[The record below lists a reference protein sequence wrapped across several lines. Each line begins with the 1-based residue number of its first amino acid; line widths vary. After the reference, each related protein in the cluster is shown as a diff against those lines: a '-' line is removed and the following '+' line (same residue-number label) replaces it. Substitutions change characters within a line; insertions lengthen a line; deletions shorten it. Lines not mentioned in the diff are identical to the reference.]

1 MATSRPT
8 PPARASENA
17 GSLARAFAGQRAA
30 LLRYTTRLLDGDAAR
45 AESVA
50 QAALAE
56 LLAAPPESSES
67 EDAEMC
73 FAACRRGAQAFARQ
87 EDRAKR
93 FVEPPAGPAQAGIEE
108 HTALLRH
115 IERLTPKQQE
125 VIRLKFQNGFG
136 QAAIARITELPTDKV
151 GGLMHTAIARLRAEF
166 PAQTPIDDARITAS
180 ALGEQSDSERAAFA
194 SLSRD
199 DPSVPAK
206 VAEIHAFAAQVEE
219 ALGIEAGVRTP
230 RRVKGAGRTKKIKL
244 LRFPALWFV
253 FGGALAAGVGA
264 FFILRP
270 RAETPRHP
278 TPFAGDFKLKPASW
292 QERPAEIEKPGS
304 TFRPDLA
311 AATGRLDPPD
321 KNSPAIF
328 TPLGHVHKK
337 IAVPTAPN
345 DGPTTGEP
353 VLKSESTSGPPD
365 VAAAIGGKPVDTGA
379 VDTGGPKSSAPLHTP
394 VEKIREQDPPA
405 PSTSPE
411 DLPSENNQSP
421 PNSPADNP
429 RPARLAHQGPGAKG
443 GEDFRAPS
451 EKPVSELPA
460 DTDVASVPGLLKSL
474 GAGEQP
480 ASSAVRVE
488 ELLNYFSTAEAPT
501 ETSAAFSASVECTEA
516 PWNAAHRLVRI
527 GLKGRTAPPAP
538 RARANLVFLIDVSA
552 SMDLPSR
559 LPLVQEAMR
568 LLLERLR
575 PEDRVA
581 IVTYAGASQLM
592 LPSTPVSESARIR
605 HVLAALHPAG
615 QTNGGAGIQLAY
627 TIAKAAFVEGGA
639 NRVILCTD
647 GDFNV
652 GLTSAD
658 ALTALAAEQA
668 KAKISLSVFGF
679 GRGHQIDA
687 RLEALAA
694 QGQGRS
700 GYANSRR
707 EAERAL
713 AEEVDGLFAPIARD
727 VRLEVAFD
735 PSHVAGYRLIGYEDR
750 ELPSPGAAPRPVAA
764 DVVGS
769 GHTLTALYEIIP
781 AAETSPSTSSA
792 AAWLTFRVDYQEPS
806 SPERHQLDFPLEN
819 PDGRFADA
827 SREFKFS
834 AAVAG
839 LGLILGDSPHKGTA
853 TLANVIAWAEA
864 GRGEDPAGY
873 RGEFIELARAAQQL
887 AP

>member
-8 PPARASENA
+8 PPARASDRA
-17 GSLARAFAGQRAA
+17 GSLARAFAEQRTA
-30 LLRYTTRLLDGDAAR
+30 LLRYTTRVLDGDAAR

-50 QAALAE
+50 QAARDE
-56 LLAAPPESSES
+56 LLATPPEPSES
-67 EDAEMC
+67 DDAELC
-73 FAACRRGAQAFARQ
+73 FAACRTRAQAFARQ

-125 VIRLKFQNGFG
+125 VLRLKFQNGFG
-136 QAAIARITELPTDKV
+136 QAAIARITELPADKV
-151 GGLMHTAIARLRAEF
+151 GGLIHTALARLRAEF
-166 PAQTPIDDARITAS
+166 PAQAAIDDPRVTAS
-180 ALGEQSDSERAAFA
+180 VLGEQTDSERAAFT
-194 SLSRD
+194 SLARD
-199 DPSVPAK
+199 DPSVTGK
-206 VAEIHAFAAQVEE
+206 VAEIRAFVAQVEE

-253 FGGALAAGVGA
+253 LGGALAAGVGA

-270 RAETPRHP
+270 RAEIPTRP

-292 QERPAEIEKPGS
+292 QERPAETEPAGS
-304 TFRPDLA
+304 NFRPDVA
-311 AATGRLDPPD
+311 AGGRLDAPD

-328 TPLGHVHKK
+328 PPLGRVHKK
-337 IAVPTAPN
+337 SAVPTAPN

-353 VLKSESTSGPPD
+353 VPKTESTSGPPD
-365 VAAAIGGKPVDTGA
+365 VAAAMGGKPAPTGA
-379 VDTGGPKSSAPLHTP
+379 ADTGGPKSFAPANAP
-394 VEKIREQDPPA
+394 VEKIREQVTPA
-405 PSTSPE
+405 PSPPPE
-411 DLPSENNQSP
+411 DLPSEKNQSTPSP
-421 PNSPADNP
+421 PSDQP
-429 RPARLAHQGPGAKG
+429 RPARIAKKGPGAKG
-443 GEDFRAPS
+443 GGDFRAPS
-451 EKPVSELPA
+451 DKPVSALPS
-460 DTDVASVPGLLKSL
+460 DTDMASVPGLLKSL
-474 GAGEQP
+474 GAGEPP
-480 ASSAVRVE
+480 ASSAVRAE
-488 ELLNYFSTAEAPT
+488 ELLNYFPTADAAP
-501 ETSAAFSASVECTEA
+501 ETSEAFSAAIECAEA

-527 GLKGRTAPPAP
+527 GLKGRAAPPAP
-538 RARANLVFLIDVSA
+538 RARANLVFLVDVSG
-552 SMDLPSR
+552 SMDLPAR

-575 PEDRVA
+575 PDDRVA
-581 IVTYAGASQLM
+581 IVTYAGESQLM

-605 HVLAALHPAG
+605 HVLGALHPAG

-668 KAKISLSVFGF
+668 KAHISLSVFGF

-700 GYANSRR
+700 GYVNSRR
-707 EAERAL
+707 EAEQAL

-735 PSHVAGYRLIGYEDR
+735 PARVAGYRLIGYEPR
-750 ELPSPGAAPRPVAA
+750 ELDSAAPDPAA
-764 DVVGS
+764 ATVIGS

-781 AAETSPSTSSA
+781 SA
-792 AAWLTFRVDYQEPS
+792 SAPPPALADAPWLTFRVDYQEPS
-806 SPERHQLDFPLEN
+806 RAERHQLDFPLEK
-819 PDGRFADA
+819 PGGRFADA
-827 SREFKFS
+827 SGEFKFS

-839 LGLILGDSPHKGTA
+839 FAHILSDSPQRGTA
-853 TLANVIAWAEA
+853 TLPDIVAWAEA
-864 GRGEDPAGY
+864 GRGDDPAGY
-873 RGEFIELARAAQQL
+873 RSEFIELVRAAQQL